1 MVKLTFHLQ
10 YVKHLASDAGSVN
23 SDAGKVMESEEK
35 PTPLKKKAEMPTR
48 SNFLEKCLRISNF
61 FLIVNF
67 RKHLEFQQIGN
78 VAAVREVKES
88 IKKETE
94 MPTRSNLTTPQNT
107 NQHLHSFSR
116 RNCIFRK
123 HLDFQRIGTVEAGLR
138 EAREPPKEE
147 GKMPTRSN
155 LFNTT
160 SDYEPALELFFFF
173 SI

>member
-1 MVKLTFHLQ
+1 MVKLTFHFQ

-78 VAAVREVKES
+78 VAALREVKES

-107 NQHLHSFSR
+107 NQHLNGF
-116 RNCIFRK
+116 F
-123 HLDFQRIGTVEAGLR
+123 
-138 EAREPPKEE
+138 
-147 GKMPTRSN
+147 PT
-155 LFNTT
+155 
-160 SDYEPALELFFFF
+160 
-173 SI
+173 